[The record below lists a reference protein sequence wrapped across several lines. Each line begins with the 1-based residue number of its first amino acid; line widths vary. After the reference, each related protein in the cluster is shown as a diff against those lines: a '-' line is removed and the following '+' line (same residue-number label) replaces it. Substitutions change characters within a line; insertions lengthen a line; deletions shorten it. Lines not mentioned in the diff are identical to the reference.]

1 MAEAADRHI
10 VPVKKILMPI
20 DKSEYNN
27 KIIEYAISLSKAWDA
42 KITAI
47 HVIDMGRGVGDGG
60 NKELKPER
68 IQEEKIYAEDLLN
81 EIDIAAKKE
90 GINIEKE
97 VLEKNDKVGKT
108 IIEYAKKNKMDVIVI
123 GTKGMTAVEEYFFGS
138 VVKDVFQYAHCPVFA
153 IR

>member
-1 MAEAADRHI
+1 MAEAAERHI
-10 VPVKKILMPI
+10 ISVKRILMPI
-20 DKSEYNN
+20 DRSEYNN

-47 HVIDMGRGVGDGG
+47 HVLDAGLEVWDGKD
-60 NKELKPER
+60 KETKPEK
-68 IQEEKIYAEDLLN
+68 IQEKIYAEALLN
-81 EIDIAAKKE
+81 EIDITAKKE

-97 VLEKNDKVGKT
+97 VLEKNDKVGKM

-123 GTKGMTAVEEYFFGS
+123 GTKGMSAVEEYFFGS
-138 VVKDVFQYAHCPVFA
+138 VVKEVFQYAHCPVFA